1 MNLWQQNYD
10 PAGNIWLSS
19 LIASLPILF
28 FFFALIKLKLKGYVA
43 ASWTVVIALAVA
55 LLFYKMPVDH
65 ALASVVYGFFYGLWP
80 IAWIII
86 AAVFVYKISVK
97 TGQFDIIRSSIL
109 SITPD
114 QRLQML
120 IVGFCFGAFLEG
132 AAGFGAPVAITAAL
146 LVGLGFNPLYAAG
159 LCLIVNTAPVA
170 FGAMGIPILVAG
182 QVTGLDSFEI
192 GQMVGRQLPFLIIIV
207 LFWIMAIMDGWR
219 GVKETWPAVMVAGG
233 SFAIAQ
239 YLSSNFIGPELP
251 DIISSLVSL
260 VCLTLF
266 LKRWQPVRIF
276 RFGDMGASQ
285 VDQTL
290 ARTRYTTGQ
299 IVRAWS
305 PFLFLTATVTLWS
318 VPPFK
323 ALFAPGG
330 ALYDWV
336 INVPVPYLDKLVARM
351 PPVVHEATAY
361 AAVYKFDW
369 FSATGTAILF
379 AALLSIVWL
388 KMKPSAAIQT
398 FGSTLK
404 ELALPIYSIGM
415 VLAFAFI
422 SNYSGLSST
431 LALALAHTG
440 SAFTFFSPFLGWLG
454 VFLTGS
460 DTSSNALFASLQATA
475 AQQIGVSDVLMVA
488 ANTTGGVTGKMISPQ
503 SIAIA
508 CAAVGLVG
516 KESDLFRFTVKHSL
530 IFTCMVGVITT
541 LQAYV
546 LTWMIPVIVMPKRL
560 SDEIASRVR
569 ALIEE
574 QNLEAG
580 MKLPAERQLALQL
593 GVSRNSLRE
602 ALAKLVSEGVLVS
615 RRGGG
620 TFVRWQHETWSEQN
634 IVQPLKMLMAN
645 DPDYSFDI
653 LEARH
658 AIEASTA
665 WHAAMRATAADKEKI
680 RLCFDATL
688 SEDPDLASQADVRF
702 HLAIAEA
709 SHNVVLLQTMRG
721 FFDVLQS
728 SVKQSRQRMY
738 LVPPVFSKLTEQ
750 HQAVMDAILD
760 GNAEGARKA
769 MMAHLSFVHTTIK
782 RFDEDQARQA
792 RITRLPGDHNE
803 MTRENKS

>member
-132 AAGFGAPVAITAAL
+132 AAGFGAFLEGAAGFGAPVAITAAL

-192 GQMVGRQLPFLIIIV
+192 GQMVGRQLPFLTIIV

-546 LTWMIPVIVMPKRL
+546 LTWMIP
-560 SDEIASRVR
+560 
-569 ALIEE
+569 
-574 QNLEAG
+574 
-580 MKLPAERQLALQL
+580 
-593 GVSRNSLRE
+593 
-602 ALAKLVSEGVLVS
+602 
-615 RRGGG
+615 
-620 TFVRWQHETWSEQN
+620 
-634 IVQPLKMLMAN
+634 
-645 DPDYSFDI
+645 
-653 LEARH
+653 
-658 AIEASTA
+658 
-665 WHAAMRATAADKEKI
+665 
-680 RLCFDATL
+680 
-688 SEDPDLASQADVRF
+688 
-702 HLAIAEA
+702 
-709 SHNVVLLQTMRG
+709 
-721 FFDVLQS
+721 
-728 SVKQSRQRMY
+728 
-738 LVPPVFSKLTEQ
+738 
-750 HQAVMDAILD
+750 
-760 GNAEGARKA
+760 
-769 MMAHLSFVHTTIK
+769 
-782 RFDEDQARQA
+782 
-792 RITRLPGDHNE
+792 
-803 MTRENKS
+803 